1 MKKLIPVMI
10 VFALFLGACDR
21 QPATNG
27 LSGTASPAATQPA
40 ATELAAASPAAAVPD
55 TGAGTIVYT
64 IDPAQS
70 KVTYEVGETLL
81 SQNNRINT
89 AVGVTQGI
97 SGEVTIDRSA
107 PQNSSLGPVTV
118 DISQLTSDQP
128 RRDSTIRDR
137 FLESARFPEATFTP
151 TSIEG
156 LPATIQEGVDIP
168 LKINGDLKI
177 RAVTKQVTFDT
188 VVQLQGDSLTGQ
200 ATTQILMSD
209 YGFGP
214 ISIAGIVNTEDQV
227 KVIFDFVARS
237 KS

>member
-1 MKKLIPVMI
+1 M
-10 VFALFLGACDR
+10 
-21 QPATNG
+21 
-27 LSGTASPAATQPA
+27 
-40 ATELAAASPAAAVPD
+40 
-55 TGAGTIVYT
+55 
-64 IDPAQS
+64 
-70 KVTYEVGETLL
+70 
-81 SQNNRINT
+81 
-89 AVGVTQGI
+89 GVTQGI

-137 FLESARFPEATFTP
+137 FLESARFPQAIFTP

-168 LKINGDLKI
+168 LRINGDLKI
-177 RAVTKQVTFDT
+177 RAVTKPVTFDT

-227 KVIFDFVARS
+227 KVTFDFVARS